1 MKIKYIIIFI
11 VLLIVGNFFRL
22 FIEDKN
28 KPNVEI
34 SKEVNY
40 KKEKAKENSDLTKK
54 KKKFDVNSVEYA
66 DLLKL
71 GFSKSKADNIIK
83 FRDETGIILDIED
96 MKNVERFGK
105 SGLEI
110 SKKYLF
116 VDKEKIKNPKEN
128 YGKEIAKYNINKCG
142 EKELKRIGF
151 TAKEIKKILLEL
163 ENGSIRSNLD
173 LEKIIGSKRY
183 SEIENKIKFI
193 D

>member
-96 MKNVERFGK
+96 MKNIERFGK

-128 YGKEIAKYNINKCG
+128 YGREITKYNINKCG

-163 ENGSIRSNLD
+163 ESGSIRSNLD